1 MVERANLMEYQ
12 PSAESS
18 ESLQLNTHAL
28 MKSATMLVPTPSEA
42 EITGKRSFSETIE
55 KEDEDYDS
63 IKRPRLDSSKE
74 LVES

>member
-1 MVERANLMEYQ
+1 MEYQ
-12 PSAESS
+12 SSAESS
-18 ESLQLNTHAL
+18 KSLLLNLSAL
-28 MKSATMLVPTPSEA
+28 LKYVAMLVLTPSEA